1 VRGVQRFVLFDLDDT
16 LVGRAAGLRSWA
28 EEFCG
33 RRGLATLICS
43 GVARCVDAWAISAAE
58 GVAKPRHR
66 LFEIAADRCGASLAD
81 GGWMVGDSATADIT
95 GGRTAGL
102 KTCWISRGRP
112 WPLPERSRDR
122 IVGHVTEAISLLPT

>member
-1 VRGVQRFVLFDLDDT
+1 MRGVQRFVLFDLDDT

-33 RRGLATLICS
+33 RRGEA
-43 GVARCVDAWAISAAE
+43 AAWIVE
-58 GVAKPRHR
+58 
-66 LFEIAADRCGASLAD
+66 AD

-112 WPLPERSRDR
+112 WPLPERSPDR